1 MTTLRIAV
9 DARQIYRAQRR
20 GTGKN
25 LIDLYATLAAV
36 RPDWE
41 FVFFTDNR
49 HAGDPLAAVA
59 RKTRR
64 CLSFNLPGSDR
75 FSLWERYAFPFGAKI
90 DKCQILHSPYNTG
103 PFRPFA
109 SLVLTVHDI
118 IPYDM
123 APDTIPAR
131 NWLAQVDR
139 SIQAATH
146 VITPSEYSKQ
156 RMCDVLNTP
165 PEKIT
170 VNPWAPDR
178 KVQHVSDVELLKATR
193 VKYGLDA
200 DDEYI
205 FGFGAVDPRKNTH
218 RAIQAYARLPGELQ
232 SRYQFLLVG
241 INAKA
246 RATLEELVHE
256 LDVADNVH
264 LHGFADEEDISALL
278 SGSSLLAFPSL
289 IEGFGL
295 PILDAF
301 TCRTPVLT
309 SNRTSLPE
317 AAGDAAVLVDP
328 LDVDSIRE
336 GLERILTD
344 RQLSNELVARGQ
356 ERVRAFTWER
366 VAGTVANVFE
376 QVVLN

>member
-25 LIDLYATLAAV
+25 LIDLYTTLAAI

-41 FVFFTDNR
+41 FVFLTDAR
-49 HAGDPLAAVA
+49 QADDPLAAVA

-64 CLSFNLPGSDR
+64 CLPFNPPGADR
-75 FSLWERYAFPFGAKI
+75 FSLWERYAFPIGARI
-90 DKCQILHSPYNTG
+90 DHCNILHSPYNTG
-103 PFRPFA
+103 PYNPFA
-109 SLVLTVHDI
+109 ALVLTVHDI

-123 APDTIPAR
+123 APDSAAAR
-131 NWLAQVDR
+131 EWLARVER
-139 SIQAATH
+139 SIRAARH
-146 VITPSEYSKQ
+146 VVTPSDYSKQ
-156 RMCDVLNTP
+156 RLCDVLNVP
-165 PEKIT
+165 PDKIT

-178 KVQHVSDVELLKATR
+178 KVQHVADVELLKATR
-193 VKYGLDA
+193 IKYGLDA
-200 DDEYI
+200 DDDYL
-205 FGFGAVDPRKNTH
+205 FGFGADDPRKNTR
-218 RAIQAYARLPGELQ
+218 RAIQAYARLPVGLR

-246 RATLEELVHE
+246 RTSLEELVHD
-256 LDVADNVH
+256 LDVADSVH
-264 LHGFADEEDISALL
+264 LHGFADEEDLAALL
-278 SGSSLLAFPSL
+278 SGAAMLAFPSL

-328 LDVDSIRE
+328 EDVDSIRD
-336 GLERILTD
+336 GLERILGD
-344 RQLSNELVARGQ
+344 PALAARLVERGN
-356 ERVRAFTWER
+356 ERVRTFTWER
-366 VAGTVANVFE
+366 AAGTVANVFE
-376 QVVLN
+376 RLASQ